1 MPSASKSK
9 GNRGERAVADRL
21 SDIFNLNFERVPNS
35 GAFVGGKNSER
46 LARLSKSQQ
55 LLTEGDLIV
64 PEELHHMKIE
74 CKTYKDFSWKS
85 LFSTN
90 KQLED
95 WISQAEDTRKLWF
108 LTFKINYC
116 DTCVVFAAKRIPA
129 FPGWDLPDS
138 YHIYKKDYIICDFET
153 FFQNN
158 FDKVLHLGKTW
169 V

>member
-9 GNRGERAVADRL
+9 GNRGEREVADRL
-21 SDIFNLNFERVPNS
+21 CKIFNLNFERVPNS
-35 GAFVGGKNSER
+35 GAFVGGKNSGR

-64 PEELHHMKIE
+64 PEELHHVKIE

-90 KQLED
+90 KQLEG
-95 WISQAEDTRKLWF
+95 WIEQSEDTNKLWF

-116 DTCVVFAAKRIPA
+116 NTCVVFSEQHFEDFK
-129 FPGWDLPDS
+129 LPES
-138 YHIYKKDYIICDFET
+138 FHIYKGQYIICDFKY
-153 FFQNN
+153 FFENN
-158 FDKVLHLGKTW
+158 SKKILQMGSDQL
-169 V
+169 

>member
-21 SDIFNLNFERVPNS
+21 SKIFNLNFERVPNS

-95 WISQAEDTRKLWF
+95 WITQAEDTKKLWF

-116 DTCVVFAAKRIPA
+116 DTCVVFSYKHLEY
-129 FPGWDLPDS
+129 FVLPECF
-138 YHIYKKDYIICDFET
+138 HVYKKQYIICDFET
-153 FFQNN
+153 FFQKNYI
-158 FDKVLHLGKTW
+158 KVLQIGKTW

>member
-21 SDIFNLNFERVPNS
+21 SEIFNLNFERVPNS

-95 WISQAEDTRKLWF
+95 WISQAEDTKKLWF

-116 DTCVVFAAKRIPA
+116 DTCLVFSEEYTSE
-129 FPGWDLPDS
+129 FELPPS
-138 YHIYKKDYIICDFET
+138 HLLYKKHYVVCNFEDF
-153 FFQNN
+153 FKINSS
-158 FDKVLHLGKTW
+158 KVLQMGKNW
-169 V
+169 L

>member
-35 GAFVGGKNSER
+35 GAFVGGKNSVR

-95 WISQAEDTRKLWF
+95 WISQAKDTSKLWF

-116 DTCVVFAAKRIPA
+116 DTCVVFSHDHFKD
-129 FPGWDLPDS
+129 FQLPEC
-138 YHIYKKDYIICDFET
+138 YHIYKNQYIICDFET
-153 FFQNN
+153 FFQKNCI
-158 FDKVLHLGKTW
+158 KVLQMGKTW
-169 V
+169 L

>member
-9 GNRGERAVADRL
+9 GNRGERVVADRL

-35 GAFVGGKNSER
+35 GAFVGGKNSVR

-85 LFSTN
+85 IFSTN

-95 WISQAEDTRKLWF
+95 WISQAEDTNKLWF

-116 DTCVVFAAKRIPA
+116 DTCVVFSSKHIKD
-129 FPGWDLPDS
+129 FLLPGS
-138 YHIYKKDYIICDFET
+138 YHIYKSKYVICDFEI
-153 FFQNN
+153 FFQKNCV
-158 FDKVLHLGKTW
+158 KVLQMGKDW
-169 V
+169 L

>member
-9 GNRGERAVADRL
+9 GNRGERQVADRL
-21 SDIFNLNFERVPNS
+21 SDIFDLNFERVPNS
-35 GAFVGGKNSER
+35 GAFVGGKNSSR

-64 PEELHHMKIE
+64 PEELHHVKIE

-95 WISQAEDTRKLWF
+95 WISQSEDTNKLWF

-116 DTCVVFAAKRIPA
+116 ETCVVFSQDVARE
-129 FPGWDLPDS
+129 FELPEC
-138 YHIYKKDYIICDFET
+138 YHCYKDKYIITSFET
-153 FFQNN
+153 FFQKNYS
-158 FDKVLHLGKTW
+158 KVLQMGKDRL
-169 V
+169 

>member
-21 SDIFNLNFERVPNS
+21 SEIFNLNFERVPNS

-116 DTCVVFAAKRIPA
+116 DTCVVFSEQHLED
-129 FPGWDLPDS
+129 FELPES
-138 YHIYKKDYIICDFET
+138 FHIYKNQYIICDFET
-153 FFQNN
+153 FFQKNCS
-158 FDKVLHLGKTW
+158 KVLQMGKTW
-169 V
+169 L

>member
-46 LARLSKSQQ
+46 LARLTKSQQ

-64 PEELHHMKIE
+64 PEELHHMKVE

-85 LFSTN
+85 LLSTN

-116 DTCVVFAAKRIPA
+116 DTCLVFSSDYMKE
-129 FPGWDLPDS
+129 FKLPQS
-138 YHIYKKDYIICDFET
+138 YFCYKQDYIICSFEDF
-153 FFQNN
+153 FKINS
-158 FDKVLHLGKTW
+158 DKVLQMGKDW
-169 V
+169 L

>member
-21 SDIFNLNFERVPNS
+21 SKIFNLNFERVPNS

-95 WISQAEDTRKLWF
+95 WISQAKDTSKLWF

-116 DTCVVFAAKRIPA
+116 DTCVVFSHEHLED
-129 FPGWDLPDS
+129 FELPECF
-138 YHIYKKDYIICDFET
+138 HIYKEQYIICNFET
-153 FFQNN
+153 FFQENYT
-158 FDKVLHLGKTW
+158 KVLQMGKMW
-169 V
+169 L

>member
-1 MPSASKSK
+1 
-9 GNRGERAVADRL
+9 
-21 SDIFNLNFERVPNS
+21 
-35 GAFVGGKNSER
+35 
-46 LARLSKSQQ
+46 
-55 LLTEGDLIV
+55 
-64 PEELHHMKIE
+64 MKIE

>member
-9 GNRGERAVADRL
+9 GNRGERVVADKL
-21 SDIFNLNFERVPNS
+21 SEIFNLNFERVPNS
-35 GAFVGGKNSER
+35 GAFVGGKNSSR

-85 LFSTN
+85 LFTSN
-90 KQLED
+90 KQLDD
-95 WISQAEDTRKLWF
+95 WIDQAKDTRKLWF

-116 DTCVVFAAKRIPA
+116 DTCVVFSHEHLED
-129 FPGWDLPDS
+129 FELPDS
-138 YHIYKKDYIICDFET
+138 IHIYKREYIICSFET
-153 FFQNN
+153 FFKKNAER
-158 FDKVLHLGKTW
+158 VLQLGSEW
-169 V
+169 L